1 MKKIFTA
8 LFAITSFSVLADNPS
23 VTIDGLKY
31 QIFDNEYAKVSLV
44 EEIKGDIVIK
54 EYVDIDG
61 KTYPVA
67 VIGDV
72 IGEEGQ
78 KIVLPSTAKKIWGCF
93 GSATISVLPEG
104 IDEIWEDNFR
114 DVNLPEEINLPSIER
129 LGPRVFM
136 EAKGIKRVNIGNK
149 LYALGA
155 DVFTGTEISEINF
168 ADRVQQAGDK
178 FISNF
183 AFGFMDGI
191 KELKLPEWNGL
202 VYGDCFAHE
211 CENLERIV
219 FPDVA
224 TIKYGYNKYYANI
237 TLMGPSVPVY
247 GYFFRDCPKLKEI
260 VCLGETPI
268 EITNIDNFKEKNIW
282 IYNTAEEFTF
292 MDNMDECVLKV
303 PAGSEALYR
312 AHPVWGRFQTILGF
326 ENGDYNLVSINS
338 VEADENSEPVYY
350 NLQGI
355 QVKEP
360 VKGQIYIRKAGA
372 ETTKVIM

>member
-8 LFAITSFSVLADNPS
+8 LFAITSFGVLADNPS
-23 VTIDGLKY
+23 VIIDGLKY
-31 QIFDNEYAKVSLV
+31 QILDNEYAKVSLA

-78 KIVLPSTAKKIWGCF
+78 KIALPSTAKKIWGCF
-93 GSATISVLPEG
+93 GPATVSVFPEG
-104 IDEIWEDNFR
+104 IEEIFDSNFKETT
-114 DVNLPEEINLPSIER
+114 LPEEINLPSIKC
-129 LGPRVFM
+129 LGPRAFM
-136 EAKGIKRVNIGNK
+136 GAKGIQRVNIGSK
-149 LYALGA
+149 LQALGA
-155 DVFTGTEISEINF
+155 DVFAGTEISEINF
-168 ADRVQQAGDK
+168 EYGMQPDTDGY
-178 FISNF
+178 FSNF
-183 AFGFMDGI
+183 AFQYMAKL
-191 KELKLPEWNGL
+191 KEFKLPKWDK
-202 VYGDCFAHE
+202 YTYADCFACE

-224 TIKYGYNKYYANI
+224 AIEYEYNLLYANI

-247 GYFFRDCPKLKEI
+247 GYFFKDCPKLKEI

-292 MDNMDECVLKV
+292 MDNMEGCVLKV

-338 VEADENSEPVYY
+338 VKADENSEPVYY

-355 QVKEP
+355 EVKDP
-360 VKGQIYIRKAGA
+360 VKGQLYIRKAGS
-372 ETTKVIM
+372 ETTKIIM